1 MRPCVC
7 VCARTRPVHVCA
19 RPVASKIHASC
30 VGYVHLAVDV
40 HNSFCLEYLR
50 RRGGGPSPSPP
61 VPRRRVTQVS
71 HLTSNKSSPGTSEI
85 SLNRLTENGVAPD
98 ATGVGRI
105 TRRRIADLVGVSSF
119 RVAHRRLWS
128 FRLLVPPSSGSG
140 TTLAMR
146 SSSRMIDTRA
156 RIATSRKRRVP
167 PCRWKLWAR
176 DSRDDRE
183 KDAKSVRGR
192 CAHRV
197 YPPRNGV
204 TIRE

>member
-1 MRPCVC
+1 MRPCA
-7 VCARTRPVHVCA
+7 CARARPVHVCA

-105 TRRRIADLVGVSSF
+105 TRSSAYRGSRRSFFVSRRPSTPMVLPFVGSPEQ
-119 RVAHRRLWS
+119 RE
-128 FRLLVPPSSGSG
+128 
-140 TTLAMR
+140 
-146 SSSRMIDTRA
+146 
-156 RIATSRKRRVP
+156 
-167 PCRWKLWAR
+167 R
-176 DSRDDRE
+176 DHLGDAILEDD
-183 KDAKSVRGR
+183 
-192 CAHRV
+192 
-197 YPPRNGV
+197 
-204 TIRE
+204 